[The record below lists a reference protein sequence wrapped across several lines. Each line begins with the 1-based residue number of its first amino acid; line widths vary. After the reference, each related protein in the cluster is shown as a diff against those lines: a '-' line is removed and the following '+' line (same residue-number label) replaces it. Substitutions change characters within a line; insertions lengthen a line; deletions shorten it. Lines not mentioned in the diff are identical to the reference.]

1 MLAAAWC
8 CKIEYLWTVAIPMA
22 LLQPLATRVKNNH
35 NNHVKKKTPH
45 WKHNSI
51 IYRHNKYMVK
61 IYKHYYHLRRERE
74 REKKKARSLPHH
86 LGPNRQPQSRPNP
99 SPAPAASWRSPGV
112 PGATASRTPS
122 KRAWRRCRTACS
134 SGWQG
139 LRPEPPWFQWWNV

>member
-1 MLAAAWC
+1 
-8 CKIEYLWTVAIPMA
+8 MA

-35 NNHVKKKTPH
+35 NNHVKKTPH

-74 REKKKARSLPHH
+74 RKKKARSLPHH

-112 PGATASRTPS
+112 PAPPPPGRLPSALGGAAAPLAAAAGRG
-122 KRAWRRCRTACS
+122 
-134 SGWQG
+134 SGRN
-139 LRPEPPWFQWWNV
+139 LRGSNGETFRGKVGFQLQKHVDL